1 MPQAN
6 KKRGRRARESKRKH
20 EDVDADP
27 ELIESSK
34 RRKSTDDRDDQAYMP
49 MDAQDETTQAAYPPI
64 ERAFFGMLDDEEQG
78 YFKHAD
84 DMLEGNAFGDAEERD
99 LFLSNVY
106 REVDGKELKTAQ
118 SQSCSR
124 LMERLIQLSTTA
136 QLKSLFERFSGK

>member
-64 ERAFFGMLDDEEQG
+64 ERAFFGMLDDEEQE